1 MKNLLKAL
9 LLQELLMLLMAIGF
23 TTIIVVIYREYDQ
36 AGRVF
41 LFWFA
46 VLQIIVALRV
56 IKGRRRGAK
65 ERGNM
70 V

>member
-1 MKNLLKAL
+1 
-9 LLQELLMLLMAIGF
+9 MLLMAIGF

>member
-1 MKNLLKAL
+1 MKNMLKAIL
-9 LLQELLMLLMAIGF
+9 LHELLMLLMGIGL
-23 TTIIVVIYREYDQ
+23 TTIIVVLYRDYDHV
-36 AGRVF
+36 GRVV
-41 LFWFA
+41 LSWFV
-46 VLQIIVALRV
+46 VLQIIVAVRV